1 MAKFQVLVTMI
12 VEADDDSEAWSV
24 AQAALDNL
32 VWPADDAPPWPSAIE
47 AAEVDQVS
55 PDRRGRLTLT
65 DLDNTLD

>member
-32 VWPADDAPPWPSAIE
+32 VWPADDRG
-47 AAEVDQVS
+47 AAALH
-55 PDRRGRLTLT
+55 R
-65 DLDNTLD
+65 